1 MDTEPLDAFPSF
13 RLRLADGGTHDVL
26 GTDGRPVGQVMAVG
40 GGHFARVGPDRGP
53 TRQSLQGA
61 GGDAVMFHIA
71 HHGLPDEPATAYSG
85 APEAR
90 VAVSLVP
97 LQRQELIDTTA
108 RAFTFYA
115 LRQPHVAAILSGL
128 EIVGAERDAVRSRAG
143 CRRVARLLRL
153 VQDPAQALLDEST
166 GETREW
172 LALPLARLLTF
183 CHQGRV
189 RLEVTAEHPPADLQG
204 RYTARHGADADLATL
219 HRIWQ
224 DLRSTTPSRGVDRSG
239 LDAAMDALPTDK
251 FAGSAGS
258 CRATAARLEVVRAA
272 AEEAAAPI
280 AEHGQGEAVLLL
292 RELSAL
298 SAETG
303 ERLEAT
309 ALVLDDTGRLGT
321 VREINDALGHAR
333 LGVPAGSGEQ
343 SVRMGSTELGP
354 VRRGADGRWTGPG
367 IAEPFHS
374 PEGAAA
380 ALILAHLAREES
392 LRQNRTL

>member
-13 RLRLADGGTHDVL
+13 RLRLADGDTHDVL
-26 GTDGRPVGQVMAVG
+26 GADGRPVGQVLAAG

-61 GGDAVMFHIA
+61 GGDAVMFHVA
-71 HHGLPDEPATAYSG
+71 RHGLPDEPARAYSG

-153 VQDPAQALLDEST
+153 VQDPAQALLEEST

-189 RLEVTAEHPPADLQG
+189 RLEATAEQPPADLHG

-224 DLRSTTPSRGVDRSG
+224 DLRSTPSRGVDRSG
-239 LDAAMDALPTDK
+239 IDAAMDALPTDK
-251 FAGSAGS
+251 FAGSAVS

-272 AEEAAAPI
+272 AEEAAAPT
-280 AEHGQGEAVLLL
+280 ADHGQSEAGSLL

-309 ALVLDDTGRLGT
+309 ALVLDDSRRVGT
-321 VREINDALGHAR
+321 VRDINDALGLAR

-354 VRRGADGRWTGPG
+354 VRPSADGRWTGPG
-367 IAEPFHS
+367 ITEPFHS

-392 LRQNRTL
+392 LRPNRTL